1 MLSQRKII
9 AISPLPSCP
18 GYWLLTG
25 RTQGELGTWHVIRK
39 PNGSY
44 WTAVKLIGPA
54 EKIEVIEIGDK
65 IADASALRQFE
76 SGFVSL
82 SQAAAHSSAVSM
94 DSNRAL

>member
-1 MLSQRKII
+1 MLSKREII
-9 AISPLPSCP
+9 AISPLPNCP

-25 RTQGELGTWHVIRK
+25 RTQGEFGTWHVIRK

-44 WTAVKLIGPA
+44 WTAVTLIGSA

-65 IADASALRQFE
+65 IADASAVTQFE

-82 SQAAAHSSAVSM
+82 TQATAHSTSVSTN
-94 DSNRAL
+94 SNRAL